1 MRTLTNVGLVV
12 GIFAVGALLVSPF
25 EWAWFADLVLIG
37 VLYYVFFY
45 VLQNR
50 AVGIDCP
57 HCHKYIA
64 TNTPWRCGFCHASN
78 RRVNEFPFV
87 HQCEHCQAEPK
98 AYQCHHCK
106 ELIYLG
112 DDRLDHSFATC
123 LNAPT
128 QDSVQEEISKQE
140 RERRDLQ
147 HKLLKARLTAELNAV
162 EKIANPAAEKS
173 PHEKMQERL
182 RERRATKI
190 ELARFAKSAKEENAE
205 EFKDDPDELE
215 RQNLWVDEF
224 VNEEKT
230 LQ

>member
-25 EWAWFADLVLIG
+25 EWAWFADLALIG

-123 LNAPT
+123 LNAPA

-162 EKIANPAAEKS
+162 EKIANPPAEKS
-173 PHEKMQERL
+173 RKEVLEESLRKHQAITTEVERMV
-182 RERRATKI
+182 RRGKA
-190 ELARFAKSAKEENAE
+190 ANAE

-215 RQNLWVDEF
+215 RQNAWLEQWA
-224 VNEEKT
+224 NEQRT
-230 LQ
+230 TM